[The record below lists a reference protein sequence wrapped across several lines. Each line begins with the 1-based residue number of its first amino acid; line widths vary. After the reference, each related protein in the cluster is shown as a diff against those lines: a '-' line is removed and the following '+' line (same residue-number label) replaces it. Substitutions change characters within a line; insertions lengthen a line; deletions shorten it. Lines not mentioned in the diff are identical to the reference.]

1 MKLKSPYLVKPHAR
15 IRLSRLATDE
25 TGPFKHEDAA
35 KDVLDRH
42 RKDLSELQEILYASK
57 QKAVLIV
64 LQGMDTAGKDGAIS
78 HIFSGI
84 NPQGCDV
91 ASFRQPTPDEA
102 QHDFL
107 WRIHAQVPRRGMIK
121 IFNRSHYEDI
131 LVPHVHKLI
140 SSKKLDEHI
149 EDILEFESML
159 HDNDIVILKFFLH
172 ISFQEQTRRLQSRID
187 TPDKQWKLSA
197 SDFRER
203 EFWSQ
208 YEETYNRLLSAS
220 SRRHAPWFVIPAD
233 YKWYRNVAISQILV
247 QTMKDLKLK
256 YAQPSMDPSK
266 IKL

>member
-1 MKLKSPYLVKPHAR
+1 MKLKSPYLVKPHAK

-35 KDVLDRH
+35 KDVLDGH
-42 RKDLSELQEILYASK
+42 RKALAELQEILYASK
-57 QKAVLIV
+57 QKALLII
-64 LQGMDTAGKDGAIS
+64 LQGMDTAGKDGTIS

-91 ASFRQPTPDEA
+91 TSFREPTPNEA

-107 WRIHAQVPRRGMIK
+107 WRIHAQVPPRGMIK
-121 IFNRSHYEDI
+121 IFNRSQYEDI

-140 SSKKLDEHI
+140 SNKKLEEHI

-159 HDNDIVILKFFLH
+159 NDNDIVILKFFLH

-203 EFWSQ
+203 EFWPQ
-208 YEETYNRLLSAS
+208 YEETYEHLLSAT
-220 SRRHAPWFVIPAD
+220 SRKHAPWFVIPSD

-247 QTMKDLKLK
+247 QAMKDLKLK
-256 YAQPSMDPSK
+256 YPKPSMDPSK

>member
-1 MKLKSPYLVKPHAR
+1 MKLKSPYLVKPHAK
-15 IRLSRLATDE
+15 IRLSRLAADE
-25 TGPFKHEDAA
+25 TGQFKHEDAA
-35 KDVLDRH
+35 KDVLDGH

-57 QKAVLIV
+57 QKALLIV
-64 LQGMDTAGKDGAIS
+64 LQGMDTAGKDGTIS

-91 ASFRQPTPDEA
+91 ASFREPTPEEA

-159 HDNDIVILKFFLH
+159 NDNDIVILKFFLH

-208 YEETYNRLLSAS
+208 YEETYDHLLSAT
-220 SRRHAPWFVIPAD
+220 SRKNAPWFVIPSD

-247 QTMKDLKLK
+247 QAMKDLKLK
-256 YAQPSMDPSK
+256 YPKPSIDPSK